1 MLRTL
6 APVARRTVV
15 WVGAAQVALLAGLG
29 ACVAV
34 APHAVTG
41 ASEGGVS
48 NYGVHAATAAWYS
61 AALGLDAALLALAA
75 RGARRALRAALGAEA
90 ALVAATLAS
99 TYPYQHGEPWHDLH
113 VAVGAALVAYQL
125 ALSAWLARGPAL
137 AAALLVEAAG
147 VVVAGLAVLGP
158 GHQLFVGQAL
168 ATAGFAPV
176 LVGGLA
182 RRASGAR

>member
-1 MLRTL
+1 VLRTL
-6 APVARRTVV
+6 AAVARRTVV
-15 WVGAAQVALLAGLG
+15 LVAAAQAALLGGLG

-61 AALGLDAALLALAA
+61 VALGLDAALLGAAA
-75 RGARRALRAALGAEA
+75 RGARRGLRAALLVEA
-90 ALVAATLAS
+90 GLVAATLAS
-99 TYPYQHGEPWHDLH
+99 TYPYQHGEPWHGLH
-113 VAVGAALVAYQL
+113 VGAGAALVAYQL
-125 ALSAWLARGPAL
+125 ALSARLARGLALGAAL
-137 AAALLVEAAG
+137 AVEAAG
-147 VVVAGLAVLGP
+147 AAVAGLALLGP

-168 ATAGFAPV
+168 ATAGFAAV
-176 LVGGLA
+176 LVGALA